1 MKILSVEPTPS
12 PNSMKLNMDEKLPEG
27 VKMNFTK
34 QDAANAP
41 EWVKRIFAIEGIKSV
56 YHVSDF
62 IAVERYP
69 NADWKEILSKL
80 REVLGEA
87 DSNQKSVSHAIEADE
102 PPSYGE
108 VKVLVQMFRGIPTQ
122 VKLEVGNEQTRFGLP
137 ERFAQAVMKI
147 QEFTPNYILERRWED
162 RGVRYGEVKEIGEE
176 VVKELSAAYDEERL
190 NHLVQLALEHREEE
204 EESLS
209 ASTVNQMLD
218 NPDWE
223 KRFAAL
229 ERLNPTSADIPVLV
243 KALEDS
249 NVSIRRLATVYF
261 GMIGG
266 TEVLPYLFRALKD
279 KSVIVR
285 RTAGDVLSDLGDP
298 DAIPAMVEALKD
310 PNKLVRWRA
319 ARFLYEVGDETA
331 LPALREAENDPE
343 FEISLQVKMA
353 IERIES
359 GEEASGTVWQQMTR
373 AIQETE

>member
-1 MKILSVEPTPS
+1 
-12 PNSMKLNMDEKLPEG
+12 
-27 VKMNFTK
+27 
-34 QDAANAP
+34 
-41 EWVKRIFAIEGIKSV
+41 
-56 YHVSDF
+56 
-62 IAVERYP
+62 
-69 NADWKEILSKL
+69 
-80 REVLGEA
+80 
-87 DSNQKSVSHAIEADE
+87 
-102 PPSYGE
+102 
-108 VKVLVQMFRGIPTQ
+108 
-122 VKLEVGNEQTRFGLP
+122 
-137 ERFAQAVMKI
+137 
-147 QEFTPNYILERRWED
+147 
-162 RGVRYGEVKEIGEE
+162 